1 MNLLQDFVSTDHIFC
16 NFVKATNKH
25 VDNMK
30 QIKALIKIYI
40 TILLT
45 FMVQKPLFLLL
56 LKNDD
61 AAIPGNIFSHIPA
74 TIWHG
79 LPLDLSMTG
88 YLCIIPLLAIMA
100 SIWTRNDIVRRIIN
114 AYFIVVAA
122 LISASL
128 TLNFALYPHWSFPLD
143 STPLFYFFSS
153 PADAFASTSTMFA
166 ITGVAITIAIAAVI
180 WRLLTISSP
189 KYALLT
195 RCFHRL
201 GVTAAMLVAA
211 AIMFLAIR
219 GGFTVSTTNTGK
231 AYYSQCAFLNHA
243 AVNPLFSLMES
254 LSHQEDFGSQY
265 RFMPDEEATKIFS
278 KWISTSDADTQPL
291 LKPTATTP
299 DILIVVMEGFASD
312 LMPSMGTHSDVAVQL
327 DSIAQRSILFTNFFA
342 NSFRTDRGLVSVLSG
357 YPAQPVH
364 SIMKYPAKSA
374 HLPSLARSLANAK
387 GYTSTYFYGGDV
399 DFANQ
404 RSWLVSQ
411 GYQRII
417 SDVDFPLK
425 DKLSKWGVPDHIVAQ
440 RLLSDIRQ
448 QSANKNDRRPHFR
461 VFQTSSS
468 HEPYDVPYH
477 RLSDKRLNSFAY
489 SDSVF
494 GNLINQYSKL
504 PCWDNALIIFVPD
517 HVGAYK
523 EHLDNFK
530 QSRYEIPLI
539 ITGGAI
545 LRPMKIGA
553 IGSQIDI
560 AATLLAQL
568 GINHSDFTF
577 SKNIMSSATPKMAF
591 YTVPDAFGFTTD
603 SASIIFD
610 NKLGKVVYST
620 GKTADKNEA
629 YGKAYLQK
637 LYDDLDK
644 K

>member
-1 MNLLQDFVSTDHIFC
+1 
-16 NFVKATNKH
+16 
-25 VDNMK
+25 MK
-30 QIKALIKIYI
+30 QILALAKTYL
-40 TILLT
+40 TILML

-56 LKNDD
+56 LRNGD
-61 AAIPGNIFSHIPA
+61 ATISGNTLGHMAA

-79 LPLDLSMTG
+79 LTLDLSMTG
-88 YLCIIPLLAIMA
+88 YLCIIPLLALIA
-100 SIWTRNDIVRRIIN
+100 SIWTRSDIVRRIVN
-114 AYFIVVAA
+114 AYFIVAAA
-122 LISASL
+122 LISASMV
-128 TLNFALYPHWSFPLD
+128 LNFALYPYWNFPLD

-153 PADAFASTSTMFA
+153 PADAFASTSATFA
-166 ITGVAITIAIAAVI
+166 VMAIIITIAIAAGI
-180 WRLLTISSP
+180 WYLLRIRRE
-189 KYALLT
+189 KYVRLT

-201 GVTAAMLVAA
+201 GITAAMLVVA
-211 AIMFLAIR
+211 AIMFVAIR
-219 GGFTVSTTNTGK
+219 GGLTVSTTNTGK
-231 AYYSQCAFLNHA
+231 AYYSQNAFLNHA
-243 AVNPLFSLMES
+243 AVNPLFSFMES

-265 RFMPDEEATKIFS
+265 RFMPDNEATKIFA

-291 LKPTATTP
+291 LKPEATSP
-299 DILIVVMEGFASD
+299 DILIVVMEGFACD
-312 LMPSMGTHSDVAVQL
+312 MMPSIGTQGDVAVQL
-327 DSIAQRSILFTNFFA
+327 DSIAHQSILFTNFFA
-342 NSFRTDRGLVSVLSG
+342 NSFRTDRGLISVLSG
-357 YPAQPVH
+357 YPAQPMH

-374 HLPSLARSLANAK
+374 HLPSIARSLANAK

-448 QSANKNDRRPHFR
+448 QSAGKNDRRPHFR

-468 HEPYDVPYH
+468 HEPFDVPYH
-477 RLSDKRLNSFAY
+477 RLKDKRLNAFAY

-494 GNLINQYSKL
+494 GNLIRQYSKL
-504 PCWDNALIIFVPD
+504 PCWDNTLIIFVPD

-523 EHLDNFK
+523 EHLDNFQ

-545 LRPMKIGA
+545 LRPMKIDA

-568 GINHSDFTF
+568 GIKHSDFIF
-577 SKNIMSSATPKMAF
+577 SKNIMSRATPKMAF
-591 YTVPDAFGFTTD
+591 FTVPDAFGFVTD

-620 GKTADKNEA
+620 GKSANNNVA
-629 YGKAYLQK
+629 SGKAYLQK